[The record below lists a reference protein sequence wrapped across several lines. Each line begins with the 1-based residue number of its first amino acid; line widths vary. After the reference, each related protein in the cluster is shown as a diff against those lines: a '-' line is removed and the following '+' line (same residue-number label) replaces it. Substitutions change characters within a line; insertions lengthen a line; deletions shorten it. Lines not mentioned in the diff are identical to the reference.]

1 MAWAIGVLAAGDSSY
16 HSNRL
21 AAAELRLEPVSPPH
35 VAAVDVH
42 VHQRAQLVALVE
54 QQVPHREC
62 TQGGADRG
70 RLELELLLPA
80 RLLGEERGQ
89 ENRYHSATSTE
100 STAGRCRTASI
111 HSSPSFGETKIEP
124 LFVPK

>member
-1 MAWAIGVLAAGDSSY
+1 MLTPGDCGD
-16 HSNRL
+16 NPDRL
-21 AAAELRLEPVSPPH
+21 AAMERRLEPVSSSDVPT
-35 VAAVDVH
+35 VDVD
-42 VHQRAQLVALVE
+42 VDQWAQLVALVE
-54 QQVPHREC
+54 QQVSYRQC
-62 TQGGADRG
+62 AQRGTDRG

-100 STAGRCRTASI
+100 STAGKCRAASI